1 MDNIIKL
8 LNITKHFY
16 SKKKTY
22 TALENISFTMN
33 HKTVLG
39 IKGESG
45 SGKST
50 LLSLLAGLTLPSK
63 GKILV
68 NNQNIS
74 DFSSKEL
81 DVFRKKDIGI
91 VFQEYNLLNF
101 LNITDNIAL
110 ANRIK
115 DNISLKAA
123 RVNAYKLL
131 RSFNLSEISLK
142 KPFELSGGEKQ
153 RVAILRCL
161 AKKPT
166 LFLFDEPTSSL
177 DQKNSKLVVD
187 TLFRLIK
194 TDNISLIIS
203 SNDETILD
211 LCNTTLT
218 LKKGKLLHIK

>member
-187 TLFRLIK
+187 TLFRLK
-194 TDNISLIIS
+194 
-203 SNDETILD
+203 
-211 LCNTTLT
+211 
-218 LKKGKLLHIK
+218 

>member
-131 RSFNLSEISLK
+131 RSFNLSVISLK
-142 KPFELSGGEKQ
+142 KLFELSGGE
-153 RVAILRCL
+153 
-161 AKKPT
+161 
-166 LFLFDEPTSSL
+166 
-177 DQKNSKLVVD
+177 
-187 TLFRLIK
+187 
-194 TDNISLIIS
+194 
-203 SNDETILD
+203 
-211 LCNTTLT
+211 
-218 LKKGKLLHIK
+218 